1 MKGEELFL
9 GSERQKAPTR
19 RLSMASDSGSGLV
32 DHPPITSLHPSLR
45 HGGSDMASLPA
56 DISSPAALAA
66 LSDEQLA
73 GLSSLC
79 AAERERGGR

>member
-1 MKGEELFL
+1 MKGEELL
-9 GSERQKAPTR
+9 GSEREKSSPTR
-19 RLSMASDSGSGLV
+19 RVSMASDSGSGLV